1 MGGKVIKSISE
12 NNGLKISRSEWIAD
26 EQMRA
31 MAYDSQTAGYNT
43 FNTVSVRLWTALP
56 IFGNEQKVSGPLNVN
71 LKKTEVLDQ
80 YKNIIQI
87 RKQCEKIICAP
98 YPKDPN

>member
-31 MAYDSQTAGYNT
+31 MAYDS
-43 FNTVSVRLWTALP
+43 
-56 IFGNEQKVSGPLNVN
+56 
-71 LKKTEVLDQ
+71 
-80 YKNIIQI
+80 
-87 RKQCEKIICAP
+87 
-98 YPKDPN
+98 